1 MRSDGISLLV
11 IVISS
16 FSYYN
21 VGEVFMLNEISK
33 ILYDEKSIQDK
44 VKELA
49 NRIDNDYPDG
59 KLLLVCVLKG
69 ASVFFSDLI
78 RNIKRPVLIDF
89 ISASSYGMASETSG
103 AVKID
108 KDLDYS
114 IEGLQV
120 IIVEDIIDTG
130 LTLKYLT
137 DNFKSRN
144 PKSLEICTLLD
155 KPARRK
161 TEIGVKYIGYTI
173 PDEFIVGYGIDYAEK
188 YRNLP
193 FIGVPKVLV

>member
-1 MRSDGISLLV
+1 
-11 IVISS
+11 
-16 FSYYN
+16 
-21 VGEVFMLNEISK
+21 MLNDLSK
-33 ILYDEKSIQDK
+33 ILFREDEIAEK
-44 VKELA
+44 VEELA
-49 NRIDNDYPDG
+49 ARIDQDYPTG

-78 RNIKRPVLIDF
+78 RKIKRPVLIDF
-89 ISASSYGMASETSG
+89 ISASSYGMSSVTSG

-108 KDLDYS
+108 KDLDDS
-114 IEGLQV
+114 IEGLDV

-137 DNFKSRN
+137 ENIKSRRPN
-144 PKSLEICTLLD
+144 SVEICTLLD

-161 TEIGVKYIGYTI
+161 TEIAVKYVGYTI

-193 FIGVPKVLV
+193 VIGVPNEC